1 MAWCCAMPSGRGKK
15 SGRPAA
21 PTVPIARA
29 FDELRFGAAR
39 TLNLRD
45 SLPTVAQAETRVE
58 SWLRLHQADGGGE
71 VLIITGRGLGSLDGV
86 GRVRA
91 GVLRRC
97 TQLKRLN
104 VVVSLSEYG
113 PGAFVVTV
121 ATLRALVEPPRLR
134 TGRKTPMLPGDP
146 NELVALPATLRALLR
161 QVAVLTVQRLGVR
174 DPSDAMIADE
184 MLTQFGALSPGA
196 VSSPDPEAA
205 LHRAAERLLQE
216 LHEE

>member
-1 MAWCCAMPSGRGKK
+1 MPSGRGKPPV
-15 SGRPAA
+15 RRATPA
-21 PTVPIARA
+21 VPIARV

-45 SLPTVAQAETRVE
+45 GLPTVAQAETRVE
-58 SWLRLHQADGGGE
+58 SWLRLQQAEGGGE

-86 GRVRA
+86 GRVREA
-91 GVLRRC
+91 VHRRC

-104 VVVSLSEYG
+104 VVTQVSEYG

-134 TGRKTPMLPGDP
+134 TGRKTPTPVADPG
-146 NELVALPATLRALLR
+146 ELAALPESLRAVLR
-161 QVAVLTVQRLGVR
+161 ELAILSVHRLGVR
-174 DPSDAMIADE
+174 EPSEAMIADE
-184 MLTQFGALSPGA
+184 MRTQFGALSPSA
-196 VSSPDPEAA
+196 VSAPDPAAA

-216 LHEE
+216 LREE